1 MKVNLPEVRVQVSW
15 KTLIKLIP
23 NRVKDQTKGWRD
35 VTIFLDRLILYLCV
49 FWRE

>member
-15 KTLIKLIP
+15 KTLIKLVP
-23 NRVKDQTKGWRD
+23 NRVKDQTKGW
-35 VTIFLDRLILYLCV
+35 IFLNRLTLYLCV